1 MNYIVIIFIEKY
13 YRHYSKRNYSM
24 ASIQN
29 TIEIVQRSVQS
40 LVGNILD
47 ITVQSIVHIIEKEI

>member
-13 YRHYSKRNYSM
+13 YRHYSKRNYPM

-29 TIEIVQRSVQS
+29 TIEIVQRSVQG
-40 LVGNILD
+40 LVDNILD
-47 ITVQSIVHIIEKEI
+47 ITV